1 MSTSPRRG
9 EVYEVEW
16 RPARGH
22 EQSGL
27 RPAVVVQNDIGN
39 RFSPTTIVVA
49 VTSRPPKKPY
59 PFEIE
64 IPDGVLPKPSWANCA
79 HLYTIDKRRLGR
91 LMGVLPGQSVAA
103 LDDAL
108 RASLGLA
115 SSSR

>member
-27 RPAVVVQNDIGN
+27 RPAVIVQNDIGN
-39 RFSPTTIVVA
+39 RFSATTIVVA

-91 LMGVLPGQSVAA
+91 LMGVLSGQSVAA

>member
-1 MSTSPRRG
+1 MSASPRRG
-9 EVYEVEW
+9 EIYEVDW

-49 VTSRPPKKPY
+49 VTSRSPKKPY

-79 HLYTIDKRRLGR
+79 HLYTVDKQRLGR
-91 LMGVLPGQSVAA
+91 LMGVLPEQRVAA

-108 RASLGLA
+108 RTSLGLA